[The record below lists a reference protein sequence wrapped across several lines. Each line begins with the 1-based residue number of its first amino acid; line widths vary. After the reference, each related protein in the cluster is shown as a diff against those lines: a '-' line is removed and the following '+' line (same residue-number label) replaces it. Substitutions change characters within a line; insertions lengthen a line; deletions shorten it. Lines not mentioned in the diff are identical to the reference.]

1 MFSSTDDFFLLFY
14 SITVDFSVEELSGKT
29 RIVHLLLNEF
39 WKRRRLTIM
48 LVNVEIGELI

>member
-48 LVNVEIGELI
+48 LVNVEIGEVI